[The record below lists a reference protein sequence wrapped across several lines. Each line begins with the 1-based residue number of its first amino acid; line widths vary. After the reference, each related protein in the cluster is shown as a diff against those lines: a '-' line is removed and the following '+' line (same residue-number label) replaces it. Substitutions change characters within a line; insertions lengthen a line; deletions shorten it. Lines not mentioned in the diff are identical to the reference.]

1 MTEINIHIANLLLTR
16 IADGDEIA
24 FKLLFHQYRN
34 KIYTVLFAILHR
46 HEEAERMLQH
56 VFLEIWN
63 NRETLPEVYSF
74 NAYVDVVLC
83 RCLHADCLP
92 GNERAWLEKEMWIKA
107 GGQIGEMESEALSR
121 ERAELLLARIQKK
134 LKNDEARTRWKCF
147 AAAAVITG
155 LIGSGVLWFNN
166 YYRSFHTYITQ
177 AGERKTFILPDGT
190 KVKLNGGS
198 VLRLVGGYGN
208 KLREMDLK
216 GEGYF
221 EVKCDSACSF
231 IVHTSAMDVKDAG
244 TAFTV
249 RAYPEECADVA
260 AAIRG
265 RVSVTLKSKSSDTAM
280 YRLPAMQKLTVCKP
294 MSANASDAG
303 ETPLIE
309 QLSPNTS
316 QGAPAEIAWIIER

>member
-24 FKLLFHQYRN
+24 FQLLFHQYRN
-34 KIYTVLFAILHR
+34 KIYAVLLAILHG
-46 HEEAERMLQH
+46 HEAAEKMLQH

-74 NAYVDVVLC
+74 NTYVDVVLC
-83 RCLHADCLP
+83 KCLHADCLP
-92 GNERAWLEKEMWIKA
+92 GNEKAWLEKEVWVKT
-107 GGQIGEMESEALSR
+107 GGQVTEMEAEAISR
-121 ERAELLLARIQKK
+121 ERAELLFSRIQKK
-134 LKNDEARTRWKCF
+134 LKNDEVRTRWKCF

-155 LIGSGVLWFNN
+155 LIGSGILWFNN
-166 YYRSFHTYITQ
+166 YYRSFHTYITH
-177 AGERKTFILPDGT
+177 AGERKIFILPDGT

-198 VLRLVGGYGN
+198 VLRLVGGYGD

-221 EVKCDSACSF
+221 EVKCDSSCLF
-231 IVHTSAMDVKDAG
+231 IVHTSAMDVKEAG
-244 TAFTV
+244 TAFNV

-265 RVSVTLKSKSSDTAM
+265 RVNVTLKNKRSDTAM

-294 MSANASDAG
+294 MNASTKNAG

-309 QLSPNTS
+309 QLSPGTS
-316 QGAPAEIAWIIER
+316 LGTPAEIAWIIDR